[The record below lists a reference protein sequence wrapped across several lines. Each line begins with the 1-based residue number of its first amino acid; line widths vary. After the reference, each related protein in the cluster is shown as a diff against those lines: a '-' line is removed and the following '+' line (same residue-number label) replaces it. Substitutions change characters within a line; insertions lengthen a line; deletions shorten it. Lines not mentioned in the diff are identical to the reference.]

1 MIAKSIEYAESDACP
16 DRKLS
21 LESRTLS
28 RYSGS
33 DGNRSDPEHAKSE
46 QYFYFIF
53 LLNFFNGSIY
63 VVAGRIDVFVVFS
76 KQYSLNFSIF
86 V

>member
-21 LESRTLS
+21 LESRTRS

-33 DGNRSDPEHAKSE
+33 NGNRSDPEHVKSE
-46 QYFYFIF
+46 QYLFIF
-53 LLNFFNGSIY
+53 LTKFLNGSFHVI
-63 VVAGRIDVFVVFS
+63 AGGFRFR
-76 KQYSLNFSIF
+76 
-86 V
+86 

>member
-21 LESRTLS
+21 LESRTRS
-28 RYSGS
+28 KYSGS

-46 QYFYFIF
+46 QYSFYFF
-53 LLNFFNGSIY
+53 LMKFLNGSFHVI
-63 VVAGRIDVFVVFS
+63 AGRV
-76 KQYSLNFSIF
+76 
-86 V
+86 